1 MAVVRALSR
10 DKKIRV
16 YYADISDAV
25 DEISRIHSFNE
36 YNKRFFSEAAVGT
49 VLLSF
54 DIKDENTVFSS
65 VLKCSEPF
73 NNTVVVKDSLDSIK
87 GYSSALIESD
97 YDFKKDIK
105 NNAVF
110 SAIIDTGTKYPYVTE
125 VPVCEDSMEACIA
138 DYFEQSQQQKSIV
151 RMDSMAARGIVL
163 CPVLNSEFKYIE
175 AQKETLSTMLDG
187 IMNAASIYDVK
198 SILSNTDFDITEEY
212 EIKAQCTCTSEKME
226 SVIVSLGKKEATEI
240 VAEMGA
246 LEIVCPY
253 CLKKYKFDAAAIEAL
268 F

>member
-10 DKKIRV
+10 DKKIRLF
-16 YYADISDAV
+16 YADISDAV

-73 NNTVVVKDSLDSIK
+73 NNTVVVRDSLDSIK
-87 GYSSALIESD
+87 GYSSAFIASE

-110 SAIIDTGTKYPYVTE
+110 SIIIDTGTNYPYVTE
-125 VPVCEDSMEACIA
+125 ITVGEDSMEECIK
-138 DYFEQSQQQKSIV
+138 DYFEQSQQQKSII
-151 RMDSMAARGIVL
+151 RMDSMTARGIVL
-163 CPVLNSEFKYIE
+163 CPVLNSEFAYIE
-175 AQKETLSTMLDG
+175 AQKEKLSFVLDE
-187 IMNAASIYDVK
+187 IMGAK
-198 SILSNTDFDITEEY
+198 SICNAKNILLNADFDITEEY
-212 EIKAQCTCTSEKME
+212 EIKAQCGCSPEKME
-226 SVIVSLGKKEATEI
+226 SVIVSLGKKEAMKI
-240 VAEMGA
+240 IDEMGA